1 VLHTCTLAPF
11 FVTPIDKCIFNTTCT
26 WNVILW
32 LSLLKC
38 PLLVWFFRYIF
49 FSEWDRPAN
58 ISRAHT
64 DGSNLMVFRNV
75 TLGWPNGLSVD
86 FETDRLYWCD
96 ALLDHV
102 QHSNLEGT
110 DVRTVSYRL
119 IRHPFS
125 IVIHKGELSTV
136 FLFCPANLRGCVSHF
151 HSLNPPPALLG
162 KWHIYWSV
170 FS

>member
-1 VLHTCTLAPF
+1 MFKRIEKCMSVITSELNGYLWIYTLALPHL
-11 FVTPIDKCIFNTTCT
+11 VIIYVCY
-26 WNVILW
+26 VIL
-32 LSLLKC
+32 
-38 PLLVWFFRYIF
+38 FFRYIF

-58 ISRAHT
+58 ISRAYT

-102 QHSNLEGT
+102 QHSNLDGA
-110 DVRTVSYRL
+110 DVRTVSSRL

-125 IVIHKGELSTV
+125 IVIHKGEL
-136 FLFCPANLRGCVSHF
+136 CNMIHF
-151 HSLNPPPALLG
+151 EIENEIQSMWDLVN
-162 KWHIYWSV
+162 V
-170 FS
+170 RMFR